1 MILVTG
7 GAGYIGGIVAERLI
21 EQGREVLVYDNLSQG
36 HREAVPLA
44 AAFEEADIGDRE
56 ALRKTFRRYP
66 IQAVMH
72 FAAHALV
79 GESMKDPGKYFR
91 NNLSGSIA
99 LLEEAQSAGVGRFI
113 FSSSCAI
120 FGNRNP
126 SPIAENA
133 PTDPINPYGE
143 SKLAFEKVLGWFHQI
158 HGIAY
163 FCLRYFN
170 ACGATESRGERH
182 DPETHLIPL
191 VLNVA
196 AGVSETI
203 HVFGNDYPTP
213 DGSCIRDYIHVVDLA
228 DAHILALEADPSLS
242 GCYNVGTGQGTSV
255 RQVIE
260 VARRITG
267 KPIRETIVAR
277 RPGDPPELVADATKI
292 RDSLGWRPR
301 HDIQSAV
308 QSAWEFSK
316 RSQRL

>member
-21 EQGREVLVYDNLSQG
+21 DQGKEVVVYDNLSHG
-36 HREAVPLA
+36 HRDVVPSAAV
-44 AAFEEADIGDRE
+44 FEQADIGDRE
-56 ALRKTFRRYP
+56 TLRKILQHYP

-72 FAAHALV
+72 FAADALV
-79 GESMKDPGKYFR
+79 GESMQNPGQYFR
-91 NNLSGSIA
+91 NNLSSSIA
-99 LLEEAQSAGVGRFI
+99 LLEEAQRAGVGRFI

-120 FGNRNP
+120 FGNCNA

-133 PTDPINPYGE
+133 PTDPISPYGE
-143 SKLAFEKVLGWFHQI
+143 SKLGFEKVLGWFHRI
-158 HGIAY
+158 HGMAY

-170 ACGATESRGERH
+170 ACGATEARGERH

-196 AGVSETI
+196 AGLSETI
-203 HVFGNDYPTP
+203 QVFGGDYPTP

-228 DAHILALEADPSLS
+228 DAHILALEADPGLS
-242 GCYNVGTGQGTSV
+242 GCYNVGTGQGSSV
-255 RQVIE
+255 WDVIA

-267 KPIRETIVAR
+267 RPIRETVVAP

-292 RDSLGWRPR
+292 RQRLGWRPQNDLESTVR
-301 HDIQSAV
+301 
-308 QSAWEFSK
+308 SAWEFN
-316 RSQRL
+316 RRNRRA

>member
-7 GAGYIGGIVAERLI
+7 GAGYIGGIVAERLVS
-21 EQGREVLVYDNLSQG
+21 QGREVCVYDNLSQG
-36 HREAVPLA
+36 HREAVPA
-44 AAFEEADIGDRE
+44 SAAFEKADIGDR
-56 ALRKTFRRYP
+56 ASLRRVLRDYP
-66 IQAVMH
+66 IEAVMH

-91 NNLSGSIA
+91 NNLADSIL
-99 LLEEAQSAGVGRFI
+99 LLEEAHAAGVSRFV

-120 FGNRNP
+120 FGNRNL
-126 SPIAENA
+126 SPIPENA

-143 SKLAFEKVLGWFHQI
+143 SKLAFERVLRWFHQI
-158 HGIAY
+158 HGLAY

-170 ACGATESRGERH
+170 ASGATEVRGERH

-196 AGVSETI
+196 AGHREAI
-203 HVFGNDYPTP
+203 QVFGNDYPTP
-213 DGSCIRDYIHVVDLA
+213 DGTCIRDYVHVIDLA
-228 DAHILALEADPSLS
+228 DAHILTLEADPDLS

-267 KPIRETIVAR
+267 RAIPATIVPR

-292 RDSLGWRPR
+292 QQKLKWRPH
-301 HDIQSAV
+301 HDIESAIR
-308 QSAWEFSK
+308 SAWEFQNRNS
-316 RSQRL
+316 